1 MARSDAAPG
10 GAGATGAKA
19 LRAKAPRGRPS
30 PAGCAGWVLAALL
43 LGLGFYGGWWARTL
57 PWFATGKPAASAA
70 PSERQQLLAAGWK
83 EVDSGVFVRPCAG
96 NCRPPRVYGGGAVEV
111 LEVECLDRPC
121 GQIRATF
128 RVLGADGA
136 ALDSLVVTAA
146 GRQGERLQLVAET
159 PNPQARRLELQ
170 EFSARARLD

>member
-1 MARSDAAPG
+1 MARSDAAP
-10 GAGATGAKA
+10 APGATAPGGT
-19 LRAKAPRGRPS
+19 APRRPWPGGR
-30 PAGCAGWVLAALL
+30 AGWLLAALL
-43 LGLGFYGGWWARTL
+43 LGLGFYGGWWSRSL
-57 PWFATGKPAASAA
+57 PWFAAGKPAASSA
-70 PSERQQLLAAGWK
+70 PSERQQLLATGWR
-83 EVDSGVFVRPCAG
+83 EVDAGVFVRPCAG
-96 NCRPPRVYGGGAVEV
+96 HCRQPRVYGGGAVEV

-136 ALDSLVVTAA
+136 PLDSLVVTAA

-159 PNPQARRLELQ
+159 PNPQARRLVLQ